1 MNKGIMLVAGLIL
14 SFSAMAQDTLT
25 RSLPDGRT
33 QVVVPVVERQCQAY
47 NKANYGNAVVGAGVG
62 AAAGEVADRAISS
75 GSRGSRIS
83 SGALVGAAVGA
94 AVGALIGMNTQNE
107 QACRWVDVTTGYR
120 VITIDKH
127 GKSTEVIIPKKK

>member
-1 MNKGIMLVAGLIL
+1 MNKSIMLVTGLVL

-94 AVGALIGMNTQNE
+94 LIGMNTQNE

>member
-1 MNKGIMLVAGLIL
+1 MNKLVMFALALSL

-25 RSLPDGRT
+25 RVLPNGNT
-33 QVVVPVVERQCQAY
+33 QVVVPVTERQCQAY

-83 SGALVGAAVGA
+83 SGALVGAAIGA
-94 AVGALIGMNTQNE
+94 IVGMNTQNE
-107 QACRWVDVTTGYR
+107 QGCRWVDVTTGYR

>member
-94 AVGALIGMNTQNE
+94 LIGMNTQNE

>member
-1 MNKGIMLVAGLIL
+1 MNKIIMLVAGLVL

-94 AVGALIGMNTQNE
+94 LIGMNTQNE

-120 VITIDKH
+120 VITIDKN

>member
-1 MNKGIMLVAGLIL
+1 MNKLVMIALALSL

-25 RSLPDGRT
+25 RVLPNGNT
-33 QVVVPVVERQCQAY
+33 QVVVPVTERQCQAY

-83 SGALVGAAVGA
+83 SGALVGAAIGA
-94 AVGALIGMNTQNE
+94 IVGMNTQNE
-107 QACRWVDVTTGYR
+107 QGCRWVDVTTGYR

>member
-1 MNKGIMLVAGLIL
+1 MNKLVMIALALSL
-14 SFSAMAQDTLT
+14 SFTAMAQDTLT
-25 RSLPDGRT
+25 RVLPNGNT
-33 QVVVPVVERQCQAY
+33 QVVVPVTERQCQAY

-75 GSRGSRIS
+75 GASSSGAIS
-83 SGALVGAAVGA
+83 SGALVGAAIGAIVG
-94 AVGALIGMNTQNE
+94 INTQNE
-107 QACRWVDVTTGYR
+107 QGCRWVAVTTGYR

>member
-1 MNKGIMLVAGLIL
+1 MNKLVMFALALSL

-25 RSLPDGRT
+25 RVLPNGNT
-33 QVVVPVVERQCQAY
+33 QVVVPVTERQCQAY

-94 AVGALIGMNTQNE
+94 LIGMNTQNE
-107 QACRWVDVTTGYR
+107 QGCRWVDVTTGYR